1 MDQSTGAL
9 RLRKSIFN
17 PEPTYRLSVK
27 ATDEAVQNERKSS
40 EAYLTII
47 ASNSLEKGP
56 EFESDFFTG
65 SVYENEP
72 PGTSILT
79 VSANFDS
86 GEVEYYV
93 TNVTGD
99 GAQVDRLFDIDTK
112 LGVV

>member
-1 MDQSTGAL
+1 
-9 RLRKSIFN
+9 
-17 PEPTYRLSVK
+17 
-27 ATDEAVQNERKSS
+27 
-40 EAYLTII
+40 
-47 ASNSLEKGP
+47 
-56 EFESDFFTG
+56 

-112 LGVV
+112 LGVVSTATQLDRERGVDVYEVEVYAIAAGGSPKTTRTKVSLVKAIYFYVYANG